1 MTRFKK
7 TAAGVLTAALCITLT
22 VPAGAEGAAKKPKL
36 SKSKL
41 SVKTGKTVTLK
52 VKNATKAKSSWKSSK
67 KKIAKV
73 KASGKYGC
81 KITGVKRGNA
91 VITCRI
97 KKGKKTT
104 TLKCK
109 VTVQQSKK
117 TDTLKKTPDP
127 ANTPAAPVQTPVIT
141 PPAPE
146 TPTPAPTPDPNSI
159 LGKYGEIFPYLGN
172 CLNSWQLQD
181 TETMSHVKKHYN
193 SFTLENE
200 MKPNSLLGFWATP
213 ISKKQAK
220 EKGYI
225 LPNTYTETY
234 VPQLNFEQ
242 LDKSL
247 ETAYNNGLKMRGHTL
262 LWHSQTPQWFF
273 VKDYSNGS
281 TVVSKEVMDARLEF
295 YISTVM
301 SHVMEKEIELTGE
314 AGSIVYAWDVVNE
327 YLHHGY
333 AGNITTWTSVY
344 GEQNLKPAYVKKA
357 YELAYGQLVNYGVQ
371 DKVTLF
377 YNDYDTY
384 FNADHLV
391 KLVDYIN
398 EGEEADICGG
408 IGMQTHLDVDRPT
421 IDVYKKALDMF
432 LNTGLEIQITEL
444 DVTINWDHKSAYDY
458 KDEGQ
463 TDEDQAAYVRDFME
477 MVINTQKNLDKAV
490 NEKGI
495 TSLTIWGLYDSVSW
509 RGGAQQKGNS
519 RPTLFDT
526 SINDPKPS
534 FEEFLSAAEVWHQS

>member
-52 VKNATKAKSSWKSSK
+52 VKNAKKAKISWKSSK

-73 KASGKYGC
+73 KTSGKYGC
-81 KITGVKRGNA
+81 KITGVKWGNA

-109 VTVQQSKK
+109 VTVQQPKK

-146 TPTPAPTPDPNSI
+146 TPAPDPTPDPNSI

-181 TETMSHVKKHYN
+181 TETMNHVKKHYN

-225 LPNTYTETY
+225 LPDTYTETY

-344 GEQNLKPAYVKKA
+344 GEQNLKPTYVKKA

-384 FNADHLV
+384 FNSSQLV
-391 KLVDYIN
+391 RLVDYIN
-398 EGEEADICGG
+398 EDEETYICGG

-421 IDVYKKALDMF
+421 LDVYKKALDMF
-432 LNTGLEIQITEL
+432 LETGLEIQITEL

-458 KDEGQ
+458 SDEGQ

-534 FEEFLSAAEVWHQS
+534 FQEFLNAAEVWQQP

>member
-52 VKNATKAKSSWKSSK
+52 VKNATKAKISWKSSK

-377 YNDYDTY
+377 YNDYDT
-384 FNADHLV
+384 
-391 KLVDYIN
+391 
-398 EGEEADICGG
+398 
-408 IGMQTHLDVDRPT
+408 
-421 IDVYKKALDMF
+421 
-432 LNTGLEIQITEL
+432 
-444 DVTINWDHKSAYDY
+444 
-458 KDEGQ
+458 
-463 TDEDQAAYVRDFME
+463 
-477 MVINTQKNLDKAV
+477 
-490 NEKGI
+490 
-495 TSLTIWGLYDSVSW
+495 
-509 RGGAQQKGNS
+509 
-519 RPTLFDT
+519 
-526 SINDPKPS
+526 
-534 FEEFLSAAEVWHQS
+534 

>member
-52 VKNATKAKSSWKSSK
+52 VKNAKKAKISWKSSK

-81 KITGVKRGNA
+81 KITGVKWGNA

-109 VTVQQSKK
+109 VTVQQPKK
-117 TDTLKKTPDP
+117 TDTLKKTPAP

-146 TPTPAPTPDPNSI
+146 TPAPDPTPDPNSI

-181 TETMSHVKKHYN
+181 TETMNHVKKHYN

-225 LPNTYTETY
+225 LPDTYTETY

-344 GEQNLKPAYVKKA
+344 GEQNLKPTYVKKA

-384 FNADHLV
+384 FNSSQLV
-391 KLVDYIN
+391 RLVDYIN
-398 EGEEADICGG
+398 EDEETYICGG

-421 IDVYKKALDMF
+421 LDVYKKALDMF
-432 LNTGLEIQITEL
+432 LETGLEIQITEL

-458 KDEGQ
+458 SDEGQ

-477 MVINTQKNLDKAV
+477 MVINTQKHLDKAV
-490 NEKGI
+490 NPKGI

>member
-1 MTRFKK
+1 MTRLRK
-7 TAAGVLTAALCITLT
+7 TVAGVLTTALCITLI

-52 VKNATKAKSSWKSSK
+52 VKNAAKAKISWKSNK

-97 KKGKKTT
+97 KKGRKTT

-109 VTVQQSKK
+109 VTVQQPKK
-117 TDTLKKTPDP
+117 IEPLKKTPVP
-127 ANTPAAPVQTPVIT
+127 TNT
-141 PPAPE
+141 PPAIPAPVVTPPVPE

-159 LGKYGEIFPYLGN
+159 LGKYNDIFPYLGN

-181 TETMSHVKKHYN
+181 AETMNHVKKHYN

-213 ISKKQAK
+213 ISKKQAS

-225 LPNTYTETY
+225 LPDTYTETY

-242 LDKSL
+242 LDKAL
-247 ETAYNNGLKMRGHTL
+247 ESAYDNGLKMRGHTL

-273 VKDYSNGS
+273 VKDYKNGAD
-281 TVVSKEVMDARLEF
+281 VVTPEVMDARLEF

-344 GEQNLKPAYVKKA
+344 GEQNLKPTYVKKA
-357 YELAYGQLVNYGVQ
+357 YELAYEQLVKYEAQ

-384 FNADHLV
+384 FNSSQLV
-391 KLVDYIN
+391 RLVDYIN
-398 EGEEADICGG
+398 EDAYICGG

-421 IDVYKKALDMF
+421 LDVYKKALDMF
-432 LNTGLEIQITEL
+432 LETGLEIQITEL

-458 KDEGQ
+458 SDEGQ

-477 MVINTQKNLDKAV
+477 MVINTQKHLDKTI
-490 NEKGI
+490 NPKGI
-495 TSLTIWGLYDSVSW
+495 TSLTIWGLCDSVSW
-509 RGGAQQKGNS
+509 RGGFQQKGNS

-534 FEEFLSAAEVWHQS
+534 FEEFLSAAEVWKQP

>member
-1 MTRFKK
+1 MTRLRK
-7 TAAGVLTAALCITLT
+7 TVTGVLTAALCITLI

-52 VKNATKAKSSWKSSK
+52 VKNAAKAKISWKSNK

-97 KKGKKTT
+97 KKGRKTT

-117 TDTLKKTPDP
+117 IEPSEKTPVP
-127 ANTPAAPVQTPVIT
+127 ANTPPAIPAPVVT
-141 PPAPE
+141 PPVPE

-159 LGKYGEIFPYLGN
+159 LGKYNDIFPYLGN

-181 TETMSHVKKHYN
+181 AETMNHVKKHYN

-213 ISKKQAK
+213 ISKKQAS

-225 LPNTYTETY
+225 LPDTYTETY

-242 LDKSL
+242 LDKAL
-247 ETAYNNGLKMRGHTL
+247 ESAYDNGLKMRGHTL

-273 VKDYSNGS
+273 VKDYKNGAD
-281 TVVSKEVMDARLEF
+281 VVTPEVMDARLEF

-344 GEQNLKPAYVKKA
+344 GEQNLKPTYVKKA
-357 YELAYGQLVNYGVQ
+357 YELAYEQLVKYEAQ

-384 FNADHLV
+384 FNSSQLV
-391 KLVDYIN
+391 RLVDYIN
-398 EGEEADICGG
+398 EDEDAYICGG

-421 IDVYKKALDMF
+421 LDVYKKALDMF
-432 LNTGLEIQITEL
+432 LETGLEIQITEL

-458 KDEGQ
+458 SDEGQ

-477 MVINTQKNLDKAV
+477 MVINTQKHLDKTI
-490 NEKGI
+490 NPKGI
-495 TSLTIWGLYDSVSW
+495 TSLTIWGLCDSVSW
-509 RGGAQQKGNS
+509 RGGFQQKGNS

-534 FEEFLSAAEVWHQS
+534 FEEFLSAAEVWKQP